1 MSTLSW
7 PLKVLM
13 AAKRFIPIG
22 NIFKIDLNIGSCS
35 SLSPSLLLLPI
46 FSLNRFHL
54 LILRNIFIR
63 IRLFSRCLSFLLR
76 RLFSLF
82 LLCRLIFLIIT
93 TRSII
98 LRFVRFSLPLVAVL
112 CRWRLVICARI
123 TVRILLSSLLAFLNF
138 KLENLLNSKKNIPL
152 EQAS

>member
-22 NIFKIDLNIGSCS
+22 NIFNIDLNIGCRS
-35 SLSPSLLLLPI
+35 SLSPSLLLLSI

-54 LILRNIFIR
+54 LILRNILIR
-63 IRLFSRCLSFLLR
+63 IRLFSRSLSFLLR
-76 RLFSLF
+76 RLFSLL

-98 LRFVRFSLPLVAVL
+98 LRIIRYSLLPLVAVL
-112 CRWRLVICARI
+112 CRRRLVICARI
-123 TVRILLSSLLAFLNF
+123 TVRILLSSLLAFLN
-138 KLENLLNSKKNIPL
+138 
-152 EQAS
+152 